1 MSLLHTT
8 VIRGLLGA
16 GVVGGAASTAP
27 PDHSVELALIGF
39 ASALVVAVITAV
51 AGLVQRRRNEGAETV
66 SMTRHTH
73 ALIELEEQRDL
84 VAHLRAELS
93 ERKIL

>member
-1 MSLLHTT
+1 MSILHTT
-8 VIRGLLGA
+8 LIRGLLSAGA
-16 GVVGGAASTAP
+16 VGGAASVAP

-51 AGLVQRRRNEGAETV
+51 AGLVQRRRSEGVETV
-66 SMTRHTH
+66 SMDRHTH

-84 VAHLRAELS
+84 VAKLRVELA
-93 ERKIL
+93 ERKTL